1 MTRTRRARPIVSV
14 LVGTL
19 GCLLLFV
26 AVDHGATAASSPVPA
41 VSGGPWG
48 YSGRR
53 PKNSSSSGG
62 IARGSRSS
70 LVHWLSTRLFS
81 VDPSGILS
89 LLIGHGNFLIPADGT
104 MIQDLE
110 TLFQVC
116 HSEHV
121 SWNMVERELVIYNF
135 TINVPG
141 GDDDRNAVHVSRIYF
156 KWDSYLQPCV
166 DIEVDNVT
174 ILIDFVD
181 LMMTRTNW

>member
-1 MTRTRRARPIVSV
+1 V
-14 LVGTL
+14 LAWTL
-19 GCLLLFV
+19 GCLVLFV
-26 AVDHGATAASSPVPA
+26 AVGHGATAVSSPVPT

-48 YSGRR
+48 YNGRKR
-53 PKNSSSSGG
+53 KNSSSSG
-62 IARGSRSS
+62 SRSS
-70 LVHWLSTRLFS
+70 SSSLVQWLSTRLFS

-89 LLIGHGNFLIPADGT
+89 LLISHLNFLIPADGT

-174 ILIDFVD
+174 ILVDFID
-181 LMMTRTNW
+181 LLMTRTNW